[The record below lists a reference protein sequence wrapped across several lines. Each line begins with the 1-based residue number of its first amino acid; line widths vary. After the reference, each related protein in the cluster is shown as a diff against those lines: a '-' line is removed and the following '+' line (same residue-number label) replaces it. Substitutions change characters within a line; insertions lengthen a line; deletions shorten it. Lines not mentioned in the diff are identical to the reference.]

1 MKKRLPA
8 PYKGSESDEED
19 DLPENQDNTVE
30 TDDDDDCDDDE
41 TSLRE
46 KIMKSLRIFQTNS
59 GYLDVR
65 WFRCIKFHDD

>member
-46 KIMKSLRIFQTNS
+46 KIMKSLRIF
-59 GYLDVR
+59 
-65 WFRCIKFHDD
+65 